1 MDTADDFI
9 CRVRISQTRIQQLQ
23 ECSIDPMFPSLHQLV
38 NILIVSPFCTHVS
51 LGGDVTKE
59 KEKQIILYPA
69 KLLSGLYLYFQTM
82 TYKFPKYSE
91 QSFVSNLMLVW
102 VENITCD

>member
-1 MDTADDFI
+1 
-9 CRVRISQTRIQQLQ
+9 
-23 ECSIDPMFPSLHQLV
+23 MFPSLHQLV
-38 NILIVSPFCTHVS
+38 NILIVLPFFMHVS

-82 TYKFPKYSE
+82 TYKFPMYSE

-102 VENITCD
+102 VENIKCD